1 MAKIYEVIS
10 DNVSARTVPSGDP
23 SAIVGDVMKGST
35 VEVTEEKNGYV
46 KTQYG
51 WINANNVRLISIDGK
66 KTREA
71 VSKAVSR
78 AASNTSQAAIAYSG
92 NTMIVEPRQ
101 AANNTYKVNTTLD
114 KRLVDNA
121 NAMCVPPQFC
131 KAADPQIYE
140 GYNIGRVYTESVL
153 THAIIVSMCPCKVKY
168 LPTFSKE
175 HQKDFLAKALQ
186 AATDSS
192 ITKNLNDDFAADGAG
207 NFYEATGAWGTHM
220 SRVNAMLRMEAILL
234 GIGDKK
240 VPGTSIKYKDFSW
253 DLPWGRT
260 GEPAIVQ
267 AARNV
272 NTNPSQISGL
282 ARLAGNSGAPMSEL
296 FQGIADDVIGDGTWL
311 HFYADGDNT
320 SYSDDHSNTT
330 RASAIEG
337 MMNSVDDIVKE
348 LNFLIGEVHDNNAIE
363 EDLNRAIDGLGDGM
377 ISNILKTGRGYFEGA
392 RLAFPQILD
401 TSEFRRSIS
410 VNLKCVAPCA
420 DPEAIFLYTSVP
432 RAHIM
437 AMALPGQYSSNMY
450 TFPPLVKINCKGWFN
465 CDLAVISDLRITRGG
480 TDNRAWTRDRLATE
494 IDISF
499 SVTPL
504 YSNLM
509 VPTTKKPFSAL
520 SNRGFIEYISA
531 ISGVDMKQN
540 NLQLKMDMIGMMLSN
555 RYNPFDSNF
564 WKDRASGVYRSFLD
578 SSFTQMVRKFTH
590 LP

>member
-1 MAKIYEVIS
+1 MNLILAKIYEVIS
-10 DNVSARTVPSGDP
+10 DNVSARTVPSADP
-23 SAIVGDVMKGST
+23 TAIVGDVMKGSK
-35 VEVTEEKNGYV
+35 VEVTEESNGYV

-66 KTREA
+66 STREG
-71 VSKAVSR
+71 VSRSVAR
-78 AASNTSQAAIAYSG
+78 AASSITTSAAVQSLG
-92 NTMIVEPRQ
+92 TVTSIVEPRQ
-101 AANNTYKVNTTLD
+101 EVNNTYKVNTTLD
-114 KRLVDNA
+114 KRLIDNA
-121 NAMCVPPQFC
+121 NAMCTPPQFC

-186 AATDSS
+186 SASDSS
-192 ITKNLNDDFAADGAG
+192 VINNLNDDFAADGAG

-220 SRVNAMLRMEAILL
+220 SRVNAMLRMESILL
-234 GIGDKK
+234 GIGDKT
-240 VPGTSIKYKDFSW
+240 VPGTAIKYKNMSW
-253 DLPWGRT
+253 DLPWGKN

-282 ARLAGNSGAPMSEL
+282 ARLASNTGSAMSEL

-320 SYSDDHSNTT
+320 SYSDDHSNST

-348 LNFLIGEVHDNNAIE
+348 LNFLIGEVHDDNAVT
-363 EDLNRAIDGLGDGM
+363 EDLNRAIDGLGDGFL
-377 ISNILKTGRGYFEGA
+377 SNILKTGRGYFEGA

-480 TDNRAWTRDRLATE
+480 TDNRGWTRDRLATE

-509 VPTTKKPFSAL
+509 IPSTKKPFSAL

-540 NLQLKMDMIGMMLSN
+540 NVQLKADMIGMMLSN

-564 WKDRASGVYRSFLD
+564 WKDRAS
-578 SSFTQMVRKFTH
+578 
-590 LP
+590 